1 MNIGIIGAT
10 GKSGDLILKE
20 AQQRG
25 HDVTAIVRNRSKL
38 EHDVPVIEK
47 DIFNLTQE
55 DLSGFDVVVNA
66 FGTTPDQGQP
76 HIDAADV
83 LTKALQGIKTRLFV
97 VGGAASLY
105 VDEDKTTQVID
116 TPDFP
121 DAIKPM
127 AGGMAEA
134 LSRLQNAQNLNWT
147 FLSPAVEFDA
157 EGARTGTYQVGKDHM
172 ITNSEGNSYISYA
185 DYSIAVLDELENKEH
200 ENERYTVIGEK
211 Q

>member
-25 HDVTAIVRNRSKL
+25 HDVTAIIRSRSKL

-47 DIFNLTQE
+47 DLFNLTQE

-83 LTKALQGIKTRLFV
+83 LTNALQGTSTRLFV

-105 VDEDKTTQVID
+105 VDEGKTTQVID

-134 LSRLQNAQNLNWT
+134 LSKLQNAQHLNWT

-185 DYSIAVLDELENKEH
+185 DYAIAVLDELENKEH

-211 Q
+211 S

>member
-1 MNIGIIGAT
+1 MKIGIIGAT

-38 EHDVPVIEK
+38 THDVPVIEK
-47 DIFNLTQE
+47 DLFNLTQE

-83 LTKALQGIKTRLFV
+83 LTKALQGTNTRLFV

-134 LSRLQNAQNLNWT
+134 LSRLQHAENLNWT
-147 FLSPAVEFDA
+147 FLSPAVEFDY
-157 EGARTGTYQVGKDHM
+157 EGGRTGTYQKGKDHL

-185 DYSIAVLDELENKEH
+185 DYAIAVLDELENKEH
-200 ENERYTVIGEK
+200 LNERYTVIGEK